1 MKCWQACEKSCS
13 AMCEVNRLLGHVFH
27 ETWTDVTVT
36 GGNNSAISVLP
47 FLNFSSCFPLLHH
60 TVDALR
66 CTAGTCGL
74 TAYQSQEKLNI
85 VCVSVHVCL
94 CLSMKEGAAI
104 KTMASI

>member
-1 MKCWQACEKSCS
+1 
-13 AMCEVNRLLGHVFH
+13 MCEVNRLLGHVFH

-36 GGNNSAISVLP
+36 GGNITPISLLP
-47 FLNFSSCFPLLHH
+47 FLNFSSSFPLLHH
-60 TVDALR
+60 TVDALH

-85 VCVSVHVCL
+85 VYVCV
-94 CLSMKEGAAI
+94 SMKEGAAI